1 MFKNKITRSLLLVF
15 VISTISVST
24 TSFVSNDFQISKHME
39 IFANMVKKLHVNYVD
54 EVKIGELVQTGIDA
68 MLEKLDPY
76 TVYIPESEIEDVQ
89 MMTTGE
95 YGGIG
100 STIQKREDYVQ
111 IAKIYEGFPA
121 DKGNLKPGDKIIKVE
136 DKDVKGKS
144 TEEVS
149 NLLKGQSGSE
159 INVTIQRPFEDK
171 PQTITLKREKIKLD
185 NIPYSGLLDNS
196 TGYIKLS
203 RFTRNA
209 GDEVKEEL
217 EKLKE
222 NNDLN
227 GIILDLRNNGGGLL
241 NEAVEI
247 VNLFIPKGQVVV
259 KTKGKLESKNN
270 TYRTTREPVDTT
282 IPLAILVNEN
292 SASASEIVAGAIQD
306 LDRGVVIGETTFGKG
321 LVQNIVPLS
330 YNTRMKVTVAKYYI
344 PSGRC
349 IQSIDY
355 SDDNNQQESIP
366 DSLRPKFK
374 TQNGRIVYDAKGIKP
389 DAVVKSKEY
398 KQISRKLISGH
409 FIFDFAT
416 DFYYKKDSIAGPQK
430 FAITDKIYQDFSD
443 FLDKKDF
450 SYKTKT
456 EQKLEDLKETA
467 ENEMYLESIEK
478 ELKSLEKE
486 LHHDKDKD
494 LKKFRSQIESLLKNE
509 IIGRYYYQKG
519 EIIAGLNDEKQT
531 DKAVSLL
538 KDKEAYNKILTPS
551 TR

>member
-1 MFKNKITRSLLLVF
+1 MFKNKIVRSLLLIF

-39 IFANMVKKLHVNYVD
+39 IFANLVKKLHVNYVD
-54 EVKIGELVQTGIDA
+54 EIKAGDLVKTGIDA

-100 STIQKREDYVQ
+100 STIQKRGDYVQ

-121 DKGNLKPGDKIIKVE
+121 DKGNLKPGDKILKVE
-136 DKDVKGKS
+136 EKDVKGKS

-159 INVTIQRPFEDK
+159 IDVTIQRPEEDN
-171 PQTITLKREKIKLD
+171 PRTITLKRKKIKLD
-185 NIPYSGLLDNS
+185 NIPYSNVLENS

-203 RFTRNA
+203 RFTKNA
-209 GDEVKEEL
+209 ADEVKEEF
-217 EKLKE
+217 ENLKE
-222 NNDLN
+222 TNELN
-227 GIILDLRNNGGGLL
+227 GIIIDLRNNGGGLL

-247 VNLFIPKGQVVV
+247 VNLFVPKGKVVV

-292 SASASEIVAGAIQD
+292 SASASEIVSGAIQD
-306 LDRGVVIGETTFGKG
+306 LDRGVIIGETTYGKG

-349 IQSIDY
+349 IQSVDY
-355 SDDNNQQESIP
+355 SNEENQTETTP
-366 DSLRPKFK
+366 DSLMPKFK
-374 TQNGRIVYDAKGIKP
+374 TKNGRIVYDAKGIIP
-389 DAVVKSKEY
+389 DKIVKSKEY
-398 KQISRKLISGH
+398 KQISRKLISDH
-409 FIFDFAT
+409 LVFDFAT
-416 DFYYKKDSIAGPQK
+416 EFYYQKDSIPAPEQ
-430 FAITDKIYQDFSD
+430 FAITDNIYQDFAE
-443 FLDKKDF
+443 FLNKKDF

-456 EQKLEDLKETA
+456 EQKLESLKETA
-467 ENEMYLESIEK
+467 EDEMYLESIEK
-478 ELKSLEKE
+478 ELENLKNE
-486 LHHDKDKD
+486 LHHDKDND
-494 LKKFRSQIESLLKNE
+494 LKKFRPEIEKLLLSE
-509 IIGRYYYQKG
+509 ITGRYYYQKG
-519 EIIAGLNDEKQT
+519 EIISGLKDDKQT

-538 KDKEAYNKILTPS
+538 KDKEAYKKILTPS
-551 TR
+551 IN